1 MAGAAEGAEQWAFTG
16 RPVRLPKPAGS
27 NIEGPMITY
36 WKETEEENVNDYT
49 EEIKTYIRMEEQ
61 VLKHLP
67 VEDINTVMNVLERAR
82 LSGRRIFICGNGGSA
97 STASHYECDFN
108 KGVSYDQEIKYD
120 FECLSDNVPMMM
132 AIANDIGYDDIFVT
146 PLKNKLKSGDVVI
159 GISGSGNSEN
169 VVRAIRYAN
178 DAGADTIAI
187 CGYRGGRIKELANY
201 NIHVNIDNMQIVED
215 MHLVLDHLMMYIL
228 SGMKGC

>member
-1 MAGAAEGAEQWAFTG
+1 M
-16 RPVRLPKPAGS
+16 
-27 NIEGPMITY
+27 
-36 WKETEEENVNDYT
+36 NDYT
-49 EEIKTYIRMEEQ
+49 EEIKTYIKMEEQ

-67 VEDINTVMNVLERAR
+67 IKDINMVMNVLEEAR

-132 AIANDIGYDDIFVT
+132 AIANDISYDDIFVT
-146 PLKNKLKSGDVVI
+146 PLRNKLKSGDVVI

-169 VVRAIRYAN
+169 VVRAIRYGN
-178 DAGADTIAI
+178 ETGAQTIAI
-187 CGYRGGRIKELANY
+187 CGYGGGRIKELAKY

-215 MHLVLDHLMMYIL
+215 IHLVLNHMMMYIL
-228 SGMKGC
+228 SELKCCH